1 MKKLISF
8 LLSVA
13 LCGSMLTIIPA
24 ASWDNALCVGDESA
38 KLTEPDTRQ
47 QEDLLEGV
55 NKVELD
61 IPYDAPA
68 MRDSNDEI
76 KQGKDLLNDS
86 LRAEIEK
93 LNPYFATDYFKV
105 TQNTYGSS
113 LQTVTLFKIIPT
125 EFGNVMTTVNYVVS
139 IRDGV
144 AFLLTYSDQPTVE
157 MMSKEDTVSG
167 RIENF
172 VAHGGEDDV
181 EAPEIPNAQIEV
193 DEDHVYYAYDYATDE
208 LSYVV
213 GYEATHLDA
222 DGVLSAHEVVVQVP
236 RNENKQLDQQPL
248 FLAGMLALV
257 LVGLMC
263 LIIFVRKKKMNR

>member
-1 MKKLISF
+1 MKKLMSF

-93 LNPYFATDYFKV
+93 LNPNFATDYFKV
-105 TQNTYGSS
+105 TQNTY
-113 LQTVTLFKIIPT
+113 
-125 EFGNVMTTVNYVVS
+125 
-139 IRDGV
+139 DC
-144 AFLLTYSDQPTVE
+144 FLLGT
-157 MMSKEDTVSG
+157 
-167 RIENF
+167 
-172 VAHGGEDDV
+172 
-181 EAPEIPNAQIEV
+181 
-193 DEDHVYYAYDYATDE
+193 
-208 LSYVV
+208 L
-213 GYEATHLDA
+213 
-222 DGVLSAHEVVVQVP
+222 
-236 RNENKQLDQQPL
+236 
-248 FLAGMLALV
+248 
-257 LVGLMC
+257 
-263 LIIFVRKKKMNR
+263 